1 MGGFNFDNGRINYSD
16 LFDEVNLSGTPSA
29 YIDFNNGLVFS
40 PDNTK
45 KSLNITSTQV
55 EINDLVRF
63 STTVKYGVNDNMK
76 YEPVYE
82 NNILIG
88 YDLYVD

>member
-1 MGGFNFDNGRINYSD
+1 MNTTDNINYFSD
-16 LFDEVNLSGTPSA
+16 KGK
-29 YIDFNNGLVFS
+29 VFS
-40 PDNTK
+40 R
-45 KSLNITSTQV
+45 KSDGLIMGYG
-55 EINDLVRF
+55 IGLGKNDSIF
-63 STTVKYGVNDNMK
+63 SIYGVNDNMK